1 MRGVQ
6 LAAASYDARS
16 AGSVIPAASRSRRLM
31 DGEAMAPPFALR
43 GEAGRHRNVLWGS
56 RWLGSDR
63 PNAMGS
69 SAGLTATRRRRAA
82 RRRRGLEVRVR
93 RHRRGGGPGGFLAVC
108 REAFDLPAAVVRWEQ
123 LDGCLRSLDLEDEGL
138 LVVWDGWA
146 SLADGDPDTFE
157 MAVEVFQD
165 ACVSWRDDE
174 VPGSVLLVGDGPET
188 DLPAV

>member
-1 MRGVQ
+1 MGITLTGERPAERNGVFRW
-6 LAAASYDARS
+6 ASGDAEVGERHADD
-16 AGSVIPAASRSRRLM
+16 AGWKFVFVDTSGV
-31 DGEAMAPPFALR
+31 E
-43 GEAGRHRNVLWGS
+43 
-56 RWLGSDR
+56 DR
-63 PNAMGS
+63 
-69 SAGLTATRRRRAA
+69 
-82 RRRRGLEVRVR
+82 E
-93 RHRRGGGPGGFLAVC
+93 GFLAVC

-146 SLADGDPDTFE
+146 ALADGDPDTFE

-188 DLPAV
+188 DLPSV

>member
-1 MRGVQ
+1 MGIMLAGERPAERNGVFRWADGD
-6 LAAASYDARS
+6 AAVGERHADDAGWKFVFVDTS
-16 AGSVIPAASRSRRLM
+16 GV
-31 DGEAMAPPFALR
+31 E
-43 GEAGRHRNVLWGS
+43 
-56 RWLGSDR
+56 DR
-63 PNAMGS
+63 
-69 SAGLTATRRRRAA
+69 
-82 RRRRGLEVRVR
+82 E
-93 RHRRGGGPGGFLAVC
+93 GFLAVC

-146 SLADGDPDTFE
+146 SLADDDPDTFE